1 MSDLQTEISL
11 MEQRLSIMENKLDD
25 VESKLDIVDT
35 KLNQVIE
42 ALIGNPL
49 TKSNGLVEDLKETKI
64 KVEQHDQSLKKV
76 KWFWLGVISVG
87 SALALII
94 QFVIGLIK

>member
-1 MSDLQTEISL
+1 MDIQTEISL
-11 MEQRLSIMENKLDD
+11 MDQRLSTMENKLDD
-25 VESKLDIVDT
+25 VESKLDSMDK

-49 TKSNGLVEDLKETKI
+49 TKSNGLVEDVKSMKD
-64 KVEQHDQSLKKV
+64 KVDDHDQSLKKV

-87 SALALII
+87 SALAVLI
-94 QFVIGLIK
+94 QFIFKVFG

>member
-1 MSDLQTEISL
+1 MDIQTEISL
-11 MEQRLSIMENKLDD
+11 MDQRLSTMENKLDD
-25 VESKLDIVDT
+25 VESKLDSMDK

-49 TKSNGLVEDLKETKI
+49 TKSNGLVEDVKSMKE
-64 KVEQHDQSLKKV
+64 KVDDHDQSLKKV

-87 SALALII
+87 SALAILIQLLFKI
-94 QFVIGLIK
+94 FG

>member
-1 MSDLQTEISL
+1 MDLQTEISL
-11 MEQRLSIMENKLDD
+11 MDQRLGLMEDKLND
-25 VESKLDIVDT
+25 VESKLDSMDK

-49 TKSNGLVEDLKETKI
+49 TKSSGLADEVKLIKS
-64 KVEQHDQSLKKV
+64 KVEEHDQSLKKV

-87 SALALII
+87 SIIAIII
-94 QFVIGLIK
+94 QFIVKIFS

>member
-49 TKSNGLVEDLKETKI
+49 TKSNGLVEDLKETKT
-64 KVEQHDQSLKKV
+64 KVEKHDQSLKKV